1 MEKSVKSG
9 SHDGVNT
16 GGTNKNTG
24 TDDDED
30 LDRSGVDRGGGNF
43 GLGAPQ
49 TIERIRI
56 EPVRRKT
63 THRRHQQLHA
73 RQNGVVSGIT
83 DLAGDAAHSVLPSIA
98 KTGEDIATTLPTPT
112 SSILYPTP
120 ELSSL
125 SIPSS
130 SPGAVVPST
139 SPSDSTNH
147 PDVPVGSTQQTVL
160 SSTPPPSP
168 AETSPGMVIPPIT
181 ISDIISTSLST
192 AKSSSPSSASLSSS
206 TIVSPPSTTVTSHWP
221 SLIAKNGTT
230 TSDTPLA
237 SSITI
242 GGSVIVF
249 TSAPFPTGINNSTL
263 SRNITT
269 SSTSLSSTSSW
280 SLNSTTTTASSTT
293 TTTSSHLSESLW
305 PTTTDVGDGGGG
317 GGGGGVAPTSTAPSV
332 SPAPTKGSGGGGGG
346 APVSPRLLGG
356 VLGGVAG
363 IALILLAVLYFVRRH
378 KRELVIQA
386 RDDAGYGGPIEPTRD
401 QPVAAVSGER
411 GFYKVSGRKL
421 PPVIGG
427 PRPGELASPRSAAG
441 SSYYH
446 DDEISWIG
454 PGTPVS
460 SAGAGPSR
468 YSGVSGGAPSSPTI
482 PTAPGSTTTP
492 VGPAPILPPIGT
504 AISAGPSRIPEER
517 ESDPELASPSESMPP
532 PPPLPIAKTPSPP
545 GSQTD
550 LSLTSPTRPPFSRG
564 ISSVSVGSA
573 GSGKEGRAI
582 GEVPVSAGPSVPP
595 AFARQR
601 SAERVGSAGKDGVGR
616 SLPSHDGS
624 RASRFTEDIV

>member
-1 MEKSVKSG
+1 MGKSG
-9 SHDGVNT
+9 KSHSHDGVNT

-30 LDRSGVDRGGGNF
+30 LERSGANRGGGNF

-56 EPVRRKT
+56 EPVRRKM

-83 DLAGDAAHSVLPSIA
+83 DPVGDAVSSVLPSIVE
-98 KTGEDIATTLPTPT
+98 TGGDTTTILPTLT
-112 SSILYPTP
+112 SSIPSSIP

-130 SPGAVVPST
+130 SPGTVVPST

-147 PDVPVGSTQQTVL
+147 PNVPVGSTQQTVL

-181 ISDIISTSLST
+181 ISGIISTSLST
-192 AKSSSPSSASLSSS
+192 AESPSPSSASLSSPA
-206 TIVSPPSTTVTSHWP
+206 IVSPPSTTVTSYWP
-221 SLIAKNGTT
+221 SLITKNGTT
-230 TSDTPLA
+230 TSDTPPA
-237 SSITI
+237 SSTTI
-242 GGSVIVF
+242 DGSVIVY
-249 TSAPFPTGINNSTL
+249 TSDPFPTGVNNSTL

-269 SSTSLSSTSSW
+269 SSTSFSSTSGW

-293 TTTSSHLSESLW
+293 TSSLSSESLW
-305 PTTTDVGDGGGG
+305 PTTTEVGGGG
-317 GGGGGVAPTSTAPSV
+317 GGGGGGGLAPTPTVTSV
-332 SPAPTKGSGGGGGG
+332 SPVPTEGAEGGGGGP
-346 APVSPRLLGG
+346 PVSQLLGG

-363 IALILLAVLYFVRRH
+363 IALILVAVLYFMKRY
-378 KRELVIQA
+378 KRERAIQK
-386 RDDAGYGGPIEPTRD
+386 RDDAGYGGPVEQSGD
-401 QPVAAVSGER
+401 QPMAAVPER

-421 PPVIGG
+421 DPVIGG
-427 PRPGELASPRSAAG
+427 PRPAEFSSTRSAAG

-460 SAGAGPSR
+460 STGAGPSR
-468 YSGVSGGAPSSPTI
+468 YSGVSGGAASPTASS
-482 PTAPGSTTTP
+482 APGSATTP
-492 VGPAPILPPIGT
+492 VGPAPILPAIG
-504 AISAGPSRIPEER
+504 AAVSAGPSRIPEER

-532 PPPLPIAKTPSPP
+532 PRPLPIAKTPSPP
-545 GSQTD
+545 SSQTD
-550 LSLTSPTRPPFSRG
+550 LSLTSLTRPPFPG
-564 ISSVSVGSA
+564 GMSSVSVGSA
-573 GSGKEGRAI
+573 GSGREGRAA
-582 GEVPVSAGPSVPP
+582 GDVPVSAGPSVPP
-595 AFARQR
+595 ASARQR

-624 RASRFTEDIV
+624 RTSRFTEDIV

>member
-1 MEKSVKSG
+1 MEKSGKPG
-9 SHDGVNT
+9 SHDGVSA

-83 DLAGDAAHSVLPSIA
+83 DLVGDAHSVLPSIV
-98 KTGEDIATTLPTPT
+98 KTGGDIATTPPTPT
-112 SSILYPTP
+112 SSILSPIP

-130 SPGAVVPST
+130 SPGTVVPST
-139 SPSDSTNH
+139 SPSDSTSY

-181 ISDIISTSLST
+181 NSDIISTSLLT
-192 AKSSSPSSASLSSS
+192 AELSSPSSTSSSSS
-206 TIVSPPSTTVTSHWP
+206 TIVSPSTTVTSYWP
-221 SLIAKNGTT
+221 SIITKNGTT
-230 TSDTPLA
+230 TSDTPSA

-242 GGSVIVF
+242 DGTVIVF

-263 SRNITT
+263 SHNTTT
-269 SSTSLSSTSSW
+269 SSTSLSFTSGW

-293 TTTSSHLSESLW
+293 TTTTSSHSSESLW
-305 PTTTDVGDGGGG
+305 PTTADAGDGG
-317 GGGGGVAPTSTAPSV
+317 GGGGGVAPTNTAPSV
-332 SPAPTKGSGGGGGG
+332 SPIPTEGSEGGGG

-363 IALILLAVLYFVRRH
+363 IALILLAVLYFVKRH
-378 KRELVIQA
+378 KRELVLQA
-386 RDDAGYGGPIEPTRD
+386 RDDAGYGGPVEPAGD
-401 QPVAAVSGER
+401 QPVAVVPGER

-454 PGTPVS
+454 GPGTPVS

-482 PTAPGSTTTP
+482 PTAPGSTTAP

-504 AISAGPSRIPEER
+504 AMPAGPSRIPEEH
-517 ESDPELASPSESMPP
+517 ESDPELASPGESMPP
-532 PPPLPIAKTPSPP
+532 PLPLPIAKTPSAP

-550 LSLTSPTRPPFSRG
+550 LSLTSPTRPPFSG
-564 ISSVSVGSA
+564 GMSSVSVGSA
-573 GSGKEGRAI
+573 GSGKEGRST
-582 GEVPVSAGPSVPP
+582 GGVPVSAGPSVPP
-595 AFARQR
+595 ASARQR
-601 SAERVGSAGKDGVGR
+601 SAERAGSAGKDGVGR